1 MKKDPEIQDE
11 KKQEEVLTK
20 IMNFIMNLVSD
31 IPSSEELISKE
42 PKERAKNIVLT
53 ASSKAAL
60 VSGTLSLPP
69 GPIGMLT
76 VLPDIVAIWKIQ
88 RGMVA
93 DIAAVYGKTKFLGK
107 EQMIYCLFKHAASQ
121 VVRDLVVRVGERLFI
136 QKTSLKVLQDILR
149 RIGIRITQR
158 IAGRTISRWIPV
170 VGAIGIGVYAFYDTS
185 QVGKT
190 AIEFFERDLEI
201 KENV

>member
-1 MKKDPEIQDE
+1 MEKDPEKHVE
-11 KKQEEVLTK
+11 KKEEEILTK
-20 IMNFIMNLVSD
+20 ITNFIMDLVTD
-31 IPSSEELISKE
+31 IPSSEESISKE
-42 PKERAKNIVLT
+42 PKERAKYIVLS

-60 VSGTLSLPP
+60 VSGTLSLPL
-69 GPIGMLT
+69 GPLGMIT

-88 RGMVA
+88 SGMVA
-93 DIAAVYGKTKFLGK
+93 DIASAYGKTKYLGK

-121 VVRDLVVRVGERLFI
+121 VVRDLVARVGERLLI
-136 QKTSLKVLQDILR
+136 QKTSMKVLQNMLR

-190 AIEFFERDLEI
+190 AIEFFEKDLDI
-201 KENV
+201 NENV

>member
-1 MKKDPEIQDE
+1 MKKDPENHDVKKEDE
-11 KKQEEVLTK
+11 TLTK
-20 IMNFIMNLVSD
+20 IINFIMDLVTD
-31 IPSSEELISKE
+31 IPSSEESTSKE
-42 PKERAKNIVLT
+42 PKEKAKSIVLS

-60 VSGTLSLPP
+60 ISGTLSLPP
-69 GPIGMLT
+69 GPIGMIT

-93 DIAAVYGKTKFLGK
+93 DIAAIYGKTKYLGK

-121 VVRDLVVRVGERLFI
+121 VVKDLVVRVGERLLI
-136 QKTSLKVLQDILR
+136 QKPSIIVLQDMLR

-158 IAGRTISRWIPV
+158 IAGRTISRWLPI

-190 AIEFFERDLEI
+190 AIEFFERDLDI
-201 KENV
+201 KEGV

>member
-1 MKKDPEIQDE
+1 MKKDPEKQNEE
-11 KKQEEVLTK
+11 KKEELLTK
-20 IMNFIMNLVSD
+20 IINFIMDLVSD
-31 IPSSEELISKE
+31 IPSSGEVSSKE
-42 PKERAKNIVLT
+42 PKERAKSIVLS

-88 RGMVA
+88 RNMVA

-107 EQMIYCLFKHAASQ
+107 EQMIYCLFKHAAGQ
-121 VVRDLVVRVGERLFI
+121 VVRDLVVRVGERFLI
-136 QKTSLKVLQDILR
+136 QKTSIKILQDILR

-158 IAGRTISRWIPV
+158 IAGRTMARWIPIA
-170 VGAIGIGVYAFYDTS
+170 GAIGIAAYAFYDTS
-185 QVGKT
+185 QVGAT
-190 AIEFFERDLEI
+190 AIELFERDLDI

>member
-1 MKKDPEIQDE
+1 MKKDPENHDVKKEDE
-11 KKQEEVLTK
+11 ILTK
-20 IMNFIMNLVSD
+20 IINYIMDLVTD
-31 IPSSEELISKE
+31 IPSSDESISKE
-42 PKERAKNIVLT
+42 PKEKAKSIVLS

-60 VSGTLSLPP
+60 ISGTLSLPP
-69 GPIGMLT
+69 GPFGMIT

-88 RGMVA
+88 RSMVA
-93 DIAAVYGKTKFLGK
+93 DIAAIYGKTKFLGK

-121 VVRDLVVRVGERLFI
+121 VVKDLVVRVGERLLI
-136 QKTSLKVLQDILR
+136 QKTSIKVLQEILR

-158 IAGRTISRWIPV
+158 IAGRTISRWLPV

-190 AIEFFERDLEI
+190 AIEFFERDLDI